1 MSERFCSQVVPFKIQ
16 RSQIRTV
23 LRNNRQHLLVDVTPQ
38 SDPPQLWHPPKE
50 RTNYPHR
57 FRNVKL
63 LIVAVKVQHLQLGK
77 AQLTKRQKE
86 VVPLEEHGKFAQLL
100 AKVGVHLERSF
111 RIAVHVE
118 AGDVWRHD
126 PEVDLVQLQAAV
138 VLQV

>member
-1 MSERFCSQVVPFKIQ
+1 MAERLRSQIVPLEIQ
-16 RSQIRTV
+16 RSQIRAV
-23 LRNNRQHLLVDVTPQ
+23 LRNNRQHLLINVTPQ
-38 SDPPQLWHPPKE
+38 CNPPQLWHPPEE
-50 RTNYPHR
+50 RAHYSHR

-63 LIVAVKVQHLQLGK
+63 LIVAVKVQHLQIGK